1 MPRADHDWFR
11 RFFDAD
17 YVAALRNE
25 KPRRQSRVEVD
36 FLVRALGL
44 PSGARILDVPCGFGR
59 HAGLLARHGFHV
71 VGVDLSPAMIREAR
85 RLWTEGPRLRFQRVD
100 MRRMA
105 FRGEFDAV
113 VNLYTS
119 FGYFTPAQNQAV
131 LRRMARAL
139 RPGGRLL
146 VDHRDPAF
154 DATLPRR
161 LWYRVGARRFVLE
174 DRRFDRRT
182 RVTHSTRLTI
192 TTGQRLVVQRSLR
205 LQEFTLPQ
213 WRRMLREAGLRFL
226 RAYSGYDGRPYRGTS
241 TRRLIVL
248 AERPMRRRAV
258 RRRTTRPGAVPGRRA
273 GAAPPQ
279 GAGRRRA
286 SAS

>member
-1 MPRADHDWFR
+1 MPRVDHDWFR
-11 RFFDAD
+11 RFFDAG
-17 YVAALRNE
+17 YVAALRDE

-36 FLVRALGL
+36 FLVRTLGL
-44 PSGARILDVPCGFGR
+44 PEGARILDVPCGFGR
-59 HAGLLARHGFHV
+59 HAGPLARRGFHV
-71 VGVDLSPAMIREAR
+71 VGVDLSPSMIKEAR
-85 RLWTEGPRLRFQRVD
+85 RLWAEGPRLRFRRMD

-105 FRGEFDAV
+105 FRTEFDAV

-146 VDHRDPAF
+146 VDHRDPGF

-161 LWYRVGARRFVLE
+161 VWYRAGPRRFVLE

-182 RVTHSTRLTI
+182 RVTRSTRLTI
-192 TTGQRLVVQRSLR
+192 TTGQRWVVQRTLR

-213 WRRMLREAGLRFL
+213 WRRMLKDAGLRFL
-226 RAYSGYDGRPYRGTS
+226 RAYSGYDGRPYRGMS

-248 AERPMRRRAV
+248 AERPVRRRAV
-258 RRRTTRPGAVPGRRA
+258 RRRTTRRAAAPGSRA
-273 GAAPPQ
+273 AAAPPR